1 MVLKTTL
8 QKESP
13 KQSLP
18 KVTSKAA
25 VRRYCSLRPATLFK
39 RDFDTSVFQRILRN
53 FYEKLFYR
61 TTPVAFIDL
70 LFLIKKI
77 VRWFLLRLVDLVIIR
92 YLHLI
97 SRNHSNTLLFINLQ
111 KTKTCPK

>member
-25 VRRYCSLRPATLFK
+25 VRRYYSLRPSTLFK
-39 RDFDTSVFQRILRN
+39 RDLDTSLFFLILRN

-61 TTPVAFIDL
+61 TTPAAFIDL
-70 LFLIKKI
+70 LFLIKKNCAM
-77 VRWFLLRLVDLVIIR
+77 VSTKARRSGH
-92 YLHLI
+92 Y
-97 SRNHSNTLLFINLQ
+97 TLF
-111 KTKTCPK
+111 TPY